1 MNKIV
6 NGVAILLMSAS
17 LGACNKHEPAA
28 NTDAAADANV
38 VVMPD
43 ENAPMP
49 ADANATD
56 NAAMNGDNA
65 ADNAAENVT
74 EQGSTD
80 H

>member
-6 NGVAILLMSAS
+6 NGVAILLISAS
-17 LGACNKHEPAA
+17 LGACNRDEPAA
-28 NTDAAADANV
+28 NTDVAADANV

-43 ENAPMP
+43 ENAAMP
-49 ADANATD
+49 ADANVDENMAAEINAT
-56 NAAMNGDNA
+56 
-65 ADNAAENVT
+65 ENVT

>member
-6 NGVAILLMSAS
+6 NGVAILVISAS
-17 LGACNKHEPAA
+17 LGACNRDEPAA
-28 NTDAAADANV
+28 NADVAADANV

-43 ENAPMP
+43 ENAAMP
-49 ADANATD
+49 ADANAVD
-56 NAAMNGDNA
+56 NAAMNVE
-65 ADNAAENVT
+65 NAAENVT

>member
-6 NGVAILLMSAS
+6 NGVAILLISAS
-17 LGACNKHEPAA
+17 LGACNRDEPAA
-28 NTDAAADANV
+28 NTDVAADANV

-43 ENAPMP
+43 ENAAMP

-56 NAAMNGDNA
+56 NAAVTDA
-65 ADNAAENVT
+65 NAAENVT

>member
-1 MNKIV
+1 MNKIL
-6 NGVAILLMSAS
+6 NGAAILLISAS
-17 LGACNKHEPAA
+17 LGACNRDEPAA
-28 NTDAAADANV
+28 NADVAAEANT

-43 ENAPMP
+43 ETAMP

-56 NAAMNGDNA
+56 NAAMTDANA
-65 ADNAAENVT
+65 VENVT

>member
-6 NGVAILLMSAS
+6 SGAAILLISAS
-17 LGACNKHEPAA
+17 LGACNRQEPAA
-28 NTDAAADANV
+28 NTDAAAEANV

-43 ENAPMP
+43 ENAAMP

-56 NAAMNGDNA
+56 NAAVIDANA
-65 ADNAAENVT
+65 TENVT

>member
-6 NGVAILLMSAS
+6 NGVAILLISAS
-17 LGACNKHEPAA
+17 LGACNRDEPAA
-28 NTDAAADANV
+28 NTDVAADANV

-43 ENAPMP
+43 ENAAMP
-49 ADANATD
+49 ADANVD
-56 NAAMNGDNA
+56 ENMAAEI
-65 ADNAAENVT
+65 NAAENVT

>member
-6 NGVAILLMSAS
+6 NGAAILLISAS
-17 LGACNKHEPAA
+17 LGACNRDEPAA
-28 NTDAAADANV
+28 NADVAAEANT

-43 ENAPMP
+43 ENAMP
-49 ADANATD
+49 VDANATD
-56 NAAMNGDNA
+56 NAAMTDANA
-65 ADNAAENVT
+65 TENVT